1 MTQPTTEPTPDVDL
15 HPFDIL
21 MNVIVL
27 LIAPMFLTASGG
39 DLAFARMAACETI
52 NAYGAKDHL
61 DLLSIAQVLGY
72 SLAALGSLSLS
83 MSDDISLAMTL
94 RLRGNANALNRC
106 AEQNRRALRDRRPEP
121 EPSQAPEPAATEY
134 ENAVLAS
141 VAETQ
146 KRVAQVQSRLK
157 AEAPAAPQAH
167 AAPQAPT
174 PAAAPTPASLTH
186 RENNAIWAAGMAEV
200 AAEYTAS
207 LIHLPPAERRAAT
220 IRVTALNSAANA
232 LLEGAV
238 APRLRPGDLAAM
250 NRPSSPPGR

>member
-157 AEAPAAPQAH
+157 AEAPAAPQAPAP
-167 AAPQAPT
+167 AAAPT
-174 PAAAPTPASLTH
+174 PAAPTPASLTQ

-207 LIHLPPAERRAAT
+207 LIHLPPAQRRAAT

-250 NRPSSPPGR
+250 IRPNSPPGR